1 MAVDRMARPFR
12 RQERRSEAVGGAKRK
27 ENASQVVMYV
37 LLTILLVLTFIPVV
51 LLLVL
56 SLKDNGQIYGR
67 FWAMPRPYR
76 WENYIVGWR
85 GIRGFIFNSVL
96 TSGVST
102 FANVVLASLAGYVFA
117 RHRFPGKEI
126 IYTAF
131 LSLMMIP
138 YVLTLIPA
146 YVVIRR
152 LHLDNTYWGLIL
164 PWASGGQVFG
174 LLLTRSFFSSLPEEF
189 FDAARID
196 GASELDA
203 LLRICVPLSRPILV
217 TLAIMRIVTTYNN
230 FLWPLLVIGSPKMQV
245 VSVGLTQFSS
255 EIGVTDVG
263 AEMAAYV
270 LATVPLLI
278 VFAFGMRYYIQGIT
292 AGGIKA

>member
-1 MAVDRMARPFR
+1 
-12 RQERRSEAVGGAKRK
+12 
-27 ENASQVVMYV
+27 MYV
-37 LLTILLVLTFIPVV
+37 VLVTLLILTFIPIV
-51 LLLVL
+51 LLIVL

-67 FWAMPRPYR
+67 FWAFPRPYR
-76 WENYIVGWR
+76 WENYVTGWR
-85 GIRGFIFNSVL
+85 GIRGFILNSVI
-96 TSGVST
+96 TSGAST
-102 FANVVLASLAGYVFA
+102 LANVVLASLAGYVFA
-117 RHRFPGKEI
+117 RHRFPGKEFL
-126 IYTAF
+126 YTAF
-131 LSLMMIP
+131 LSLMMVP

-174 LLLTRSFFSSLPEEF
+174 MLLTRSFFASLPEEF

-196 GASELDA
+196 GASEMSA
-203 LLRICVPLSRPILV
+203 LMRICVPLSRPILI

-230 FLWPLLVIGSPKMQV
+230 FLWPLLVISSPRLQV

-263 AEMAAYV
+263 AEMAAYIV
-270 LATVPLLI
+270 ATIPLLL
-278 VFAFGMRYYIQGIT
+278 VFTFGMRYYIQGIT

>member
-1 MAVDRMARPFR
+1 MAVGRMSQPLR
-12 RQERRSEAVGGAKRK
+12 RTGRRAEALGGAKRA
-27 ENASQVVMYV
+27 ENFSQSVMYV
-37 LLTILLVLTFIPVV
+37 FLLILLFLTFIPIV
-51 LLLVL
+51 LLIVL

-67 FWAMPRPYR
+67 FWSFPRPYR
-76 WENYIVGWR
+76 WENYVTGWR
-85 GIRGFIFNSVL
+85 GIRGFVFNSML

-102 FANVVLASLAGYVFA
+102 LANVILASLAGYVFA
-117 RHRFPGKEI
+117 RHRFPGKEFF
-126 IYTAF
+126 YTAF
-131 LSLMMIP
+131 LSLMMVP

-174 LLLTRSFFSSLPEEF
+174 LLLTRSFFASLPEEY

-203 LLRICVPLSRPILV
+203 LLRICVPLSRPILI

-230 FLWPLLVIGSPKMQV
+230 FLWPLLVISSPRMQV

-255 EIGVTDVG
+255 EIGVTDIG
-263 AEMAAYV
+263 AKMAAYV
-270 LATVPLLI
+270 VSTLPLLLI
-278 VFAFGMRYYIQGIT
+278 FTFGMRYYIQGIT

>member
-1 MAVDRMARPFR
+1 V
-12 RQERRSEAVGGAKRK
+12 VGGAKRK
-27 ENASQVVMYV
+27 ENLSQALLYTLLVV
-37 LLTILLVLTFIPVV
+37 LLLLTFVPII

-67 FWAMPRPYR
+67 FWAWPRPYR

-85 GIRGFIFNSVL
+85 GIRGFILNSML

-117 RHRFPGKEI
+117 RHRFPGKEFF
-126 IYTAF
+126 YTAF

-164 PWASGGQVFG
+164 PWSSGGQVFG

-203 LLRICVPLSRPILV
+203 LLRICVPLSRPILI

-230 FLWPLLVIGSPKMQV
+230 FLWPLLVIATPSMQV

-270 LATVPLLI
+270 VATIPLLL
-278 VFAFGMRYYIQGIT
+278 VFAFGMRYYIEGIT

>member
-1 MAVDRMARPFR
+1 MVL
-12 RQERRSEAVGGAKRK
+12 V
-27 ENASQVVMYV
+27 V
-37 LLTILLVLTFIPVV
+37 LLLLTFVPIV

-67 FWAMPRPYR
+67 FWAFPRPYR

-85 GIRGFIFNSVL
+85 GIRGFIVNSML

-117 RHRFPGKEI
+117 RHRFPGKEFF
-126 IYTAF
+126 YTAF

-230 FLWPLLVIGSPKMQV
+230 FLWPLLVIATPSMQV

-270 LATVPLLI
+270 VATVPLLL

>member
-1 MAVDRMARPFR
+1 MAINWLARRFTAAPR
-12 RQERRSEAVGGAKRK
+12 RDVAGGAKRQ
-27 ENASQVVMYV
+27 ERIAQSVMYV
-37 LLTILLVLTFIPVV
+37 LLTVLLFLTFIPII
-51 LLLVL
+51 LLVVL

-67 FWAMPRPYR
+67 FWAFPRPYR
-76 WENYIVGWR
+76 WGNYALGWR
-85 GIRGFIFNSVL
+85 TIRGYIFNSLL

-102 FANVVLASLAGYVFA
+102 LANVVLASLAGYVFA
-117 RHRFPGKEI
+117 RHRFPGKEF
-126 IYTAF
+126 IYTAI
-131 LSLMMIP
+131 LSLMMVP

-146 YVVIRR
+146 YVVIKR
-152 LHLDNTYWGLIL
+152 LGLDNTYWGLIL
-164 PWASGGQVFG
+164 PWSSGGQVFG

-203 LLRICVPLSRPILV
+203 LVRICVPLSRPILI

-230 FLWPLLVIGSPKMQV
+230 FLWPLLVISDPSMQV

-255 EIGVTDVG
+255 ELGITDIGPQ
-263 AEMAAYV
+263 MAAYV
-270 LATVPLLI
+270 IATLPLLFI
-278 VFAFGMRYYIQGIT
+278 FSFGMRYYIQGIT